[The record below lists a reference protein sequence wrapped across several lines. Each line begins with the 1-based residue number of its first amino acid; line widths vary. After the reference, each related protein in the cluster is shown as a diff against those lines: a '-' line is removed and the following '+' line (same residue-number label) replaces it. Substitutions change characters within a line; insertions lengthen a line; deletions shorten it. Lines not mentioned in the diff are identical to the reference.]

1 MPRGGGKVPSLEN
14 FCEKYNLKA
23 ACIAETGLIMGI
35 ARLAGMDVIEVPTA
49 TGGTD
54 TDLNSIVKLYSVL

>member
-1 MPRGGGKVPSLEN
+1 
-14 FCEKYNLKA
+14 
-23 ACIAETGLIMGI
+23 MGI